1 MLMRQPKTSWIIS
14 GVVVAA
20 VAIFIALFNWN
31 WLRGPLATYLSAKLD
46 RKVSIEGDLHG
57 QFSLHPMFTADSVV
71 IANVPT
77 SNDKEM
83 ARIQRVGVRL
93 DVWSLIRGPLTLQ
106 EVALAQP
113 RVILER
119 DADGKDNWTFGSPA
133 APATAPPRV
142 GQLTIDDGLV
152 HFRDAP
158 AKTDVT
164 MKVASKAASE
174 TTSEATSKATAET
187 AKGGSMPVTFQGT
200 GTLRGNAFRIDGSAA
215 TLLAL
220 ENEDRPYRLDVKAKA
235 GDTSVGF
242 NGQIVPS
249 RPDNVDGTLSL
260 QGRDL
265 SQLYPIIPV
274 PLPWTPA
281 YSLKGQLRHEGTLW
295 SFQQFLGKVGASDL
309 SGKVT
314 VDRKNERPLIVADLV
329 SQQMNYKDLGGLVG
343 LPPLNAPTQSLTNE
357 QNREV
362 TRHNATERVLP
373 TRPYEL
379 ERLRVADAKV
389 HLRGKHFQASDLPLD
404 DVNAVLD
411 LQDGVVKLQP
421 LDFGVGGGRVVLN
434 LNMDAREKII
444 KTKGD
449 ITVRN
454 VEVSRVMPSLKP
466 PKGSAGKMGGKAQF
480 ATTGNSIADMLA
492 TVNGEVALI
501 STGGEASEL
510 AVVLSNLDL
519 ANAVQLLLKGDA
531 SSPIRCVVA
540 DFVADDGVMNAK
552 TMIADTGTENIQGS
566 GSVDFKKEQY
576 DLQLK
581 ARSKKPSLVALRGPI
596 VVTGTFKHPVVGPAV
611 GPLALRVGASV
622 ALGVVLTPVAALL
635 PLIDFGGAP
644 DADCRGL
651 IDDAHDNVK
660 ARVGAV
666 TASSRN

>member
-1 MLMRQPKTSWIIS
+1 MRHVKTSWIIS

-20 VAIFIALFNWN
+20 IAVFIALFNWN
-31 WLRGPLATYLSAKLD
+31 WLRSPLETYLSAKLD

-57 QFSLHPMFTADSVV
+57 QFSLHPLFTADSVV

-83 ARIQRVGVRL
+83 ARVQRVGVRL
-93 DVWSLIRGPLTLQ
+93 DVWSLIRGPVTLQ
-106 EVALAQP
+106 EVALTQP

-119 DADGKDNWTFGSPA
+119 DADGKENWAFGSPG
-133 APATAPPRV
+133 APSAAPPRV

-164 MKVASKAASE
+164 MKVASKAADD
-174 TTSEATSKATAET
+174 
-187 AKGGSMPVTFQGT
+187 GSLPVTFQGT

-235 GDTSVGF
+235 GDTSAGF

-249 RPDNVDGTLSL
+249 RPDDVDGTLSL

-281 YSLKGQLRHEGTLW
+281 YSLKGQLKHEGALW
-295 SFQQFLGKVGASDL
+295 TFQQFSGKVGASDVA
-309 SGKVT
+309 GKVT
-314 VDRKNERPLIVADLV
+314 VDRKDKRPLIVADLV

-343 LPPLNAPTQSLTNE
+343 LPPLNAPTQSLTTE

-373 TRPYEL
+373 NRPYEL

-404 DVNAVLD
+404 DVNAVVD
-411 LQDGVVKLQP
+411 LQDGVMKLQP

-444 KTKGD
+444 RTKGD

-480 ATTGNSIADMLA
+480 TTAGNSIADMLS

-519 ANAVQLLLKGDA
+519 ANAVQLILRGDA

-540 DFVADDGVMNAK
+540 DFVADNGVMNAK
-552 TMIADTGTENIQGS
+552 TMIADTGTENIEGS
-566 GSVDFKKEQY
+566 GSVDFKNEHY

-596 VVTGTFKHPVVGPAV
+596 VVNGTFRHPIVGPAV

-622 ALGVVLTPVAALL
+622 ALGVTLTPVAALL

-651 IDDAHDNVK
+651 IADAHDNVK
-660 ARVGAV
+660 ARTGAV
-666 TASSRN
+666 TASARN